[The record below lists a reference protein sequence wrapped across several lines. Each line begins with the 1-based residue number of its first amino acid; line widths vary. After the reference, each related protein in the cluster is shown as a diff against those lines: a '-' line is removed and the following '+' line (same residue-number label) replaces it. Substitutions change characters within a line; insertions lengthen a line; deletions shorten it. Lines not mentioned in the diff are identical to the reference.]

1 MSNSNA
7 GGSTPPK
14 DPMLQRVDATATA
27 ESEAALRYRSI
38 AGANPNLYMNTT
50 HLRSGL
56 GFDPS
61 MNLAMN
67 PLLLQQEMIRRQEI
81 ERSVGVTAPMAGM
94 AFGPNGLDAI
104 RRREEYLLQLRN
116 NQIMEAELV
125 ARFARDRF
133 AQRFQSEIL
142 QSHPQRALEVASMQ
156 QAHSTHGALSSLAS
170 RLSTDERDRLSEIA
184 DQNYSTTL
192 AADRLPPDGENIKG
206 VVEDIG
212 DKALG
217 HKAQI
222 HDTVQPRLMQQEAIT
237 EEQNSSRIHLL
248 GEAAALRSQALMR
261 ENDDLERAQLRRRQQ
276 QEDSI
281 RLLQMQ
287 HNTTVQPPLPLM
299 QELQLAGMSPFML
312 QSSMRGGTAMGGKN
326 FTCPRK
332 ISVSSF
338 SQQHV
343 SNSTTDSSSGT
354 ND

>member
-1 MSNSNA
+1 M
-7 GGSTPPK
+7 
-14 DPMLQRVDATATA
+14 
-27 ESEAALRYRSI
+27 AAVSI
-38 AGANPNLYMNTT
+38 LDRPGLY
-50 HLRSGL
+50 S
-56 GFDPS
+56 
-61 MNLAMN
+61 
-67 PLLLQQEMIRRQEI
+67 
-81 ERSVGVTAPMAGM
+81 
-94 AFGPNGLDAI
+94 
-104 RRREEYLLQLRN
+104 
-116 NQIMEAELV
+116 
-125 ARFARDRF
+125 
-133 AQRFQSEIL
+133 
-142 QSHPQRALEVASMQ
+142 
-156 QAHSTHGALSSLAS
+156 
-170 RLSTDERDRLSEIA
+170 
-184 DQNYSTTL
+184 
-192 AADRLPPDGENIKG
+192 
-206 VVEDIG
+206 
-212 DKALG
+212 
-217 HKAQI
+217 
-222 HDTVQPRLMQQEAIT
+222 VQPS
-237 EEQNSSRIHLL
+237 EESQNGKSLHLL